1 MAHLSHQRPGAH
13 AYASAYCP
21 GGARGCP
28 PLTIN
33 GTPRVPEHEAA
44 RIRKTFE
51 RCEHSEEQQ

>member
-1 MAHLSHQRPGAH
+1 MAHLSHQRPGARVCTCLLPWW
-13 AYASAYCP
+13 SA
-21 GGARGCP
+21 RMP

-33 GTPRVPEHEAA
+33 GTPRVPEHEAT